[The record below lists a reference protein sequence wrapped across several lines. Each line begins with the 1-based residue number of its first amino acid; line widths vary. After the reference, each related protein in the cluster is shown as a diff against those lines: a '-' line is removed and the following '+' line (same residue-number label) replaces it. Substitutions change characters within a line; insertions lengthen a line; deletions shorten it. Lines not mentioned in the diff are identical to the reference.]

1 MTDKPILYTY
11 FFSSPGR
18 AVLLTART
26 IGLEL
31 ENRYGFIL
39 PAFKLE
45 MIFLVLFH
53 FIFYKFRDINI
64 RNGDHLTPEFLK
76 VCILR

>member
-45 MIFLVLFH
+45 MIYSFFSLF
-53 FIFYKFRDINI
+53 FINSGIS
-64 RNGDHLTPEFLK
+64 T
-76 VCILR
+76 